1 MTDADVDG
9 SHIRTLLLT
18 FFYRNMLPL
27 IDEGCLYIAQPPLYK
42 IQAGRDARYA
52 YIEAEKD
59 GILKKMEG
67 KRGLSIQRYKG
78 LGEMNPDQLWETTMN
93 PETRTLLRVTADDAE
108 SADRVFSDLMGEE
121 VAPRKA
127 FIQAH
132 ATSVRNLDV

>member
-1 MTDADVDG
+1 
-9 SHIRTLLLT
+9 
-18 FFYRNMLPL
+18 
-27 IDEGCLYIAQPPLYK
+27 
-42 IQAGRDARYA
+42 
-52 YIEAEKD
+52 
-59 GILKKMEG
+59 
-67 KRGLSIQRYKG
+67 
-78 LGEMNPDQLWETTMN
+78 MNPDQLWDTTMN